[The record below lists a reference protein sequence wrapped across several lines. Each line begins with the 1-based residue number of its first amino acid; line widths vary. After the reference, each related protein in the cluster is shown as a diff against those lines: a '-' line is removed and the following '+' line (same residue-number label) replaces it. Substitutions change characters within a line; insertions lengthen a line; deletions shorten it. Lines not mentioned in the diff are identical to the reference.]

1 MPINIKKKYRVSISA
16 AEYKRVTSHDI
27 WSAPIVLSWGEQHE
41 DDDHDSKEDA
51 FFALA
56 ALDLMKL
63 KLKLEH
69 VEC

>member
-1 MPINIKKKYRVSISA
+1 MSICQYVLST
-16 AEYKRVTSHDI
+16 RG
-27 WSAPIVLSWGEQHE
+27 WSAPISWGEQHE

-63 KLKLEH
+63 KLEMEH
-69 VEC
+69 VDDDNHNLVGFEIGTC